1 VGRYSRYRDLR
12 GAENTQWVDWAYN
25 VKSFV
30 EDTTRNAQYQ
40 NWNKEIPLF
49 VIKEEESKSND
60 RLYLYWNKA
69 ELEEIQDT
77 SLVE

>member
-1 VGRYSRYRDLR
+1 
-12 GAENTQWVDWAYN
+12 

-40 NWNKEIPLF
+40 NWNKEIPLL

-69 ELEEIQDT
+69 ELEEIQD
-77 SLVE
+77 SLLVE